1 MQEQY
6 TKKEYNKAFHK
17 IDNAGDGN
25 CLFYAVEML
34 DDRLDHK
41 ELRKYVCDYWKRMEK
56 YYNTVE
62 SDKKLKETQKHYRY
76 THDKYELIKFTYD
89 FIDSNGKEHKEN
101 ICKNLVY
108 ASDTDIFLLAE
119 VLRRPIIMYSYNKNT
134 RKYVKYDAKEP
145 GFFFEKNTI
154 NSNPNYNTPIYLD
167 FNGKDH
173 FQSLIPIDKSPSV
186 SKSPSPKSKI
196 RKSPKTSSKTRKSSK
211 TSSNTRKSPKTSP
224 KSKTH
229 KSPKTSSKK
238 SSPNTRKSHKTS
250 SKKHKSPTEMEKY
263 AELYGSNPDDYEEAI
278 IQSLIKSTKNSKK

>member
-62 SDKKLKETQKHYRY
+62 SDKKLKESQKHYRY
-76 THDKYELIKFTYD
+76 THDKYALIKFTDD

-101 ICKNLVY
+101 ICKDLVY

-145 GFFFEKNTI
+145 GFFFKKNTI

-167 FNGKDH
+167 FNGRDH

-186 SKSPSPKSKI
+186 SKSPSPKSKT
-196 RKSPKTSSKTRKSSK
+196 RKSPKSLSK
-211 TSSNTRKSPKTSP
+211 TRKSPKTSP
-224 KSKTH
+224 KKS
-229 KSPKTSSKK
+229 SPKTRKSSKTSPKKTSPKTRKSSKK
-238 SSPNTRKSHKTS
+238 R
-250 SKKHKSPTEMEKY
+250 KSPTEMEKY
-263 AELYGSNPDDYEEAI
+263 IELYGSNPDDVEEAM
-278 IQSLIKSTKNSKK
+278 IQSLIKSTRVSNK